1 MFAYLL
7 FLKVPLSGPTSVP
20 LVAAS
25 TSTVSPIQTAGK
37 LLIVC
42 FTSLGT
48 IIYILFL
55 VRHHCNTIPPVNHC
69 NSYIQFSYNI
79 WKYKKPNV
87 KCMYV

>member
-25 TSTVSPIQTAGK
+25 TSTVSPIQTAGR

-55 VRHHCNTIPPVNHC
+55 VRHCNNIPPVNHS

-79 WKYKKPNV
+79 WKYKKQSV

>member
-25 TSTVSPIQTAGK
+25 TSTVSPIQTAGR

-55 VRHHCNTIPPVNHC
+55 VRHCNNIPPVNHC

-79 WKYKKPNV
+79 WKYKKQNV
-87 KCMYV
+87 KFMYV

>member
-25 TSTVSPIQTAGK
+25 TSTVSPIQTAGR
-37 LLIVC
+37 LIVVC

-48 IIYILFL
+48 IIYI
-55 VRHHCNTIPPVNHC
+55 RHHCNNIPPVNRC

-79 WKYKKPNV
+79 WKYKKQNV